1 MSEIEQETAIPPL
14 AGCPRHVAVIMD
26 GNNRWARAR
35 GQPGISGHRAGVKSV
50 RAAIETCGKSGVG
63 ILTLF
68 AFSSENWRRPQE
80 EVNALMTLFLRSLR
94 KEVRRLRENNVRLSF
109 IGNRERFSQSL
120 QEHMVR
126 AEKETGHC
134 DGMELVV
141 AADYGGH
148 WDIAQASRRIAEEVA
163 AQRIRPEEVDE
174 RLVQQYI
181 SLGDRPMPDLLI
193 RTGGEQRISNFL
205 LWQFAYTE
213 FYFSPLYWPDFQH
226 TAMRQALA
234 DFAGRQRRFGRTH
247 EQVEASA
254 NPGGADVRSP
264 MMAQSSYGSG
274 G

>member
-1 MSEIEQETAIPPL
+1 MTDTEQETAIPPL

-35 GQPGISGHRAGVKSV
+35 GQRGISGHRAGVKAV
-50 RAAIETCGKSGVG
+50 RAAIETCGKSGVE

-68 AFSSENWRRPQE
+68 AFSSENWRRPE
-80 EVNALMTLFLRSLR
+80 DEVGALMTLFLRSLR
-94 KEVRRLRENNVRLSF
+94 KEVKRLCEHNVRLLF
-109 IGNRERFSQSL
+109 IGNRERFSRTL
-120 QEHMVR
+120 QEHMAH
-126 AEKETGHC
+126 AERETARC
-134 DGMELVV
+134 DGMDLVV

-163 AQRIRPEEVDE
+163 AGRIRPDDVDE
-174 RLVQQYI
+174 DLVQQYV

-226 TAMRQALA
+226 DAMRKALE
-234 DFAGRQRRFGRTH
+234 DFAGRQRRFGQTG
-247 EQVEASA
+247 EQVVQSGET
-254 NPGGADVRSP
+254 SP
-264 MMAQSSYGSG
+264 DEPAVAQSRYG
-274 G
+274 